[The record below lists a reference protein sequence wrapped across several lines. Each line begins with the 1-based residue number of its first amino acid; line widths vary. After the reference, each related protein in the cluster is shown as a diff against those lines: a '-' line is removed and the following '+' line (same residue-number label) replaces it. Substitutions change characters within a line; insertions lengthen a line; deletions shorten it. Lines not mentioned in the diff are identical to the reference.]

1 MPKVGKK
8 TFSYNASGM
17 RAAKK
22 EAIKKGVKMSMK
34 KTMKKKK

>member
-1 MPKVGKK
+1 MPKVGNK
-8 TFSYNASGM
+8 TYAYNAAGM

-34 KTMKKKK
+34 KTKKK